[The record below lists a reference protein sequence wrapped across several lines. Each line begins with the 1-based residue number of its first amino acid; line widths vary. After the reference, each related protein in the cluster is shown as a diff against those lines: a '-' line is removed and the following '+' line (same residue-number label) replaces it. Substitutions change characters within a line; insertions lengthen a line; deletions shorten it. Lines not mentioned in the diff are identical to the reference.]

1 MRYFSIITFH
11 DVAWE
16 VRMIVFLAPDEEIFV
31 TATTTLSK
39 THPDIRIEQGLLSA
53 GVLRAHELVRQ
64 GTEIIIT
71 RGGTASGIKEALPE
85 MTVVEVPIT
94 GFDILRTV
102 DLARQYGPHIGVV
115 AFSSMIIGVDCL
127 GPILDVEL
135 RHYLIQNEYEAEF
148 RVLQAFREGA
158 DVVIGGVITG
168 QVAKKHGVPCVLI
181 RSGAEGILQSAQEAK
196 RIFEARLLEKLKGIL
211 FRTVLDYS
219 YEGVVSIDREERI
232 VIFNPVASRITGI
245 AGPDALGKPISQ
257 VLPRLNLDRLLHTG
271 RDDLGQIIELHG
283 TQSLCNKI
291 PILVNEKISGVVA
304 TFQDTGKIQQW
315 EAAIRKKIYAGGHT
329 ATFTFSDVIGSS
341 RAILDAVAVAQEY
354 AVTDSSV
361 LITGETGTGKEV
373 FAQSIH
379 NASNRAQKPFVA
391 INCAALPAQIL
402 ESELFGYVGGA
413 FTGAN
418 QKGKPGLLEIAHGG
432 TLFLDEIAE
441 MDYAIQ
447 SKLLRVIQEKKVMR
461 LGSDRVLPVDVRI
474 IAATNKNLKQRVS
487 ERQFRADLY
496 YRLNVLRLRMPPLWE
511 RREDIGQ
518 FARILLRRFE
528 KNPAQPL
535 KWKPESIERLTQYEW
550 PGNVRELQNTIE
562 RVVAVC
568 RQSNITPDLVTRM
581 MRDDEADEIGI
592 PIHCAPITGSADE
605 IRQALE
611 KTRGK
616 QLETAKLLGI
626 SRSTLWRR
634 MKFLGLRD

>member
-1 MRYFSIITFH
+1 MII
-11 DVAWE
+11 
-16 VRMIVFLAPDEEIFV
+16 FLAPDEEIYNI
-31 TATTTLSK
+31 AIATLSEK
-39 THPDIRIEQGLLSA
+39 HPDIRIEQGLLSA
-53 GVLRAHELVRQ
+53 GVLRAHELARQ
-64 GTEIIIT
+64 GAEIIIT
-71 RGGTASGIKEALPE
+71 RGGTAAGIKKALPE
-85 MTVVEVPIT
+85 MIVVEVPIT

-102 DLARQYGPHIGVV
+102 DAARQYGPRIGIV
-115 AFSSMIIGVDCL
+115 AFPSMVTGVDCL
-127 GPILDVEL
+127 GPILGVEL
-135 RHYLIQNEYEAEF
+135 RRYLLQNEFEAEA

-168 QVAKKHGVPCVLI
+168 QFARKNNIPCVLI
-181 RSGAEGILQSAQEAK
+181 HSGAEGILQAALEAK
-196 RIFEARLLEKLKGIL
+196 RIFEARLMEKLKGTL

-219 YEGVVSIDREERI
+219 YEGVISIDREERI

-245 AGPDALGKPISQ
+245 AGADALGKTISQ
-257 VLPRLNLDRLLHTG
+257 VLPPLNLDRLLHTG
-271 RDDLGQIIELHG
+271 RDELGQIIELHG
-283 TQSLCNKI
+283 TQILCNKI
-291 PILVNEKISGVVA
+291 PILVNEKISGAVA

-329 ATFTFSDVIGSS
+329 ATFKFSDVIGSS
-341 RAILDAVAVAQEY
+341 RAIRDAVSVAKEF

-379 NASNRAQKPFVA
+379 NASKRSQKPFVA

-418 QKGKPGLLEIAHGG
+418 QKGKSGLLEIAHGG
-432 TLFLDEIAE
+432 TLFMDEIAE

-474 IAATNKNLKQRVS
+474 IAATNKNLKQWVL

-496 YRLNVLRLRMPPLWE
+496 YRLNVLRLRLPPLRE

-518 FARILLRRFE
+518 FARIFLQRFDKNTARPLL
-528 KNPAQPL
+528 
-535 KWKPESIERLTQYEW
+535 WKSESLERLMKYEW
-550 PGNVRELQNTIE
+550 PGNIRELHNTVE
-562 RVVAVC
+562 RIVAVC
-568 RQSNITPDLVTRM
+568 RQDFITPDLVTRM
-581 MRDDEADEIGI
+581 MRDDDSDEAFSVAHVRPI
-592 PIHCAPITGSADE
+592 PGSATE

-616 QLETAKLLGI
+616 QQEAAKLLGI

-634 MKFLGLRD
+634 MKLLGLRD

>member
-1 MRYFSIITFH
+1 
-11 DVAWE
+11 
-16 VRMIVFLAPDEEIFV
+16 MIVFLAPDEEIYA
-31 TATTTLSK
+31 TATATLSEM
-39 THPDIRIEQGLLSA
+39 HPDIRIEQGLLSA
-53 GVLRAHELVRQ
+53 GVIRARELARL
-64 GTEIIIT
+64 GAEIIIT
-71 RGGTASGIKEALPE
+71 RGGTAAGIKEALPD
-85 MTVVEVPIT
+85 MIVVDIPIT

-102 DLARQYGPHIGVV
+102 DTARKYGTRIGVV
-115 AFSSMIIGVDCL
+115 AFPSMVIGVDCL
-127 GPILDVEL
+127 GPILGVEL
-135 RHYLIQNEYEAEF
+135 RHYLLQNEFEAES
-148 RVLQAFREGA
+148 RVFQAFRDGA

-168 QVAKKHGVPCVLI
+168 QAARKQGVPCVLI
-181 RSGAEGILQSAQEAK
+181 HSGSEGILQSALEAK
-196 RIFEARLLEKLKGIL
+196 RIFEARLMEKLKGTL

-219 YEGVVSIDREERI
+219 YEGVVSIDREERV

-245 AGPDALGKPISQ
+245 TGADALGKPISQ
-257 VLPRLNLDRLLHTG
+257 VLPPLNLNRLLHTG
-271 RDDLGQIIELHG
+271 RDELGQIIELHG
-283 TQSLCNKI
+283 TQILCNKI
-291 PILVNEKISGVVA
+291 PILVNEKISGAVA

-315 EAAIRKKIYAGGHT
+315 EAAIRTKIYAGGHT
-329 ATFTFSDVIGSS
+329 ATFTFSDVIGDS
-341 RAILDAVAVAQEY
+341 RAIRDAVAVAKEF

-379 NASNRAQKPFVA
+379 NASKRAQKPFVA

-418 QKGKPGLLEIAHGG
+418 QKGKSGLLEIAHGG
-432 TLFLDEIAE
+432 TLFMDEIAE

-496 YRLNVLRLRMPPLWE
+496 YRLNVLRLRLPPLRE
-511 RREDIGQ
+511 RREDIEQ
-518 FARILLRRFE
+518 FARIMLQRFE
-528 KNPAQPL
+528 KDPARPL
-535 KWKPESIERLTQYEW
+535 QWKPESIDRLMQYEW
-550 PGNVRELQNTIE
+550 PGNIRELQNTVE

-568 RQSNITPDLVTRM
+568 RQDFITPALVTRM
-581 MRDDEADEIGI
+581 MRDDDADEAIGPVHI
-592 PIHCAPITGSADE
+592 MPIAGSANE

-611 KTRGK
+611 KTRGR
-616 QLETAKLLGI
+616 QLEAAKLLGI

-634 MKFLGLRD
+634 MKVLGLRD

>member
-1 MRYFSIITFH
+1 MII
-11 DVAWE
+11 
-16 VRMIVFLAPDEEIFV
+16 FLAPDKEIFA
-31 TATTTLSK
+31 TATATLSES
-39 THPDIRIEQGLLSA
+39 HPDIRIEQGLLSA
-53 GVLRAHELVRQ
+53 GVLRARELAQQ
-64 GTEIIIT
+64 GVDIIIT
-71 RGGTASGIKEALPE
+71 RGGTASEIKKALPD

-94 GFDILRTV
+94 GFDILRTI
-102 DLARQYGPHIGVV
+102 DEARQHGPRIGVV
-115 AFSSMIIGVDCL
+115 AFPSMVIGIDCL
-127 GPILDVEL
+127 APILDVEL
-135 RHYLIQNEYEAEF
+135 RHYLIHNEYEAEF
-148 RVLQAFREGA
+148 QVLQAFQEGV

-168 QVAKKHGVPCVLI
+168 QASKKHQVPHVLI
-181 RSGAEGILQSAQEAK
+181 RSGAEGILQAAQEAR
-196 RIFEARLLEKLKGIL
+196 RIYEARLLEKLKSTL

-219 YEGVVSIDREERI
+219 YEGVISIDRDERI
-232 VIFNPVASRITGI
+232 AIFNPVASRITGI
-245 AGPDALGKPISQ
+245 PGPDALGKPIAQ
-257 VLPRLNLDRLLHTG
+257 VLPRLSLDRLIHTG
-271 RDDLGQIIELHG
+271 REELGQIIEFQG
-283 TQSLCNKI
+283 AQILCNKI

-315 EAAIRKKIYAGGHT
+315 EADIRKKTFAGGHT
-329 ATFTFSDVIGSS
+329 ATFSFADVIGSS
-341 RAILDAVAVAQEY
+341 QAIHDALAIAKEF

-379 NASNRAQKPFVA
+379 NASPRAQKPFVA

-447 SKLLRVIQEKKVMR
+447 SKLLRVIQERKVMR

-496 YRLNVLRLRMPPLWE
+496 YRLNVLRLRLPPLRE

-518 FARILLRRFE
+518 FARAMIRRFSRS
-528 KNPAQPL
+528 PAPTLQ
-535 KWKPESIERLTQYEW
+535 WKPEAIASLTRYEW
-550 PGNVRELQNTIE
+550 PGNIRELQNTVE
-562 RVVAVC
+562 RIVAVC
-568 RQSNITPDLVTRM
+568 RQDLITPELVIRM
-581 MRDDEADEIGI
+581 MRDDEEEACNPESLFPMAGSVDEL
-592 PIHCAPITGSADE
+592 
-605 IRQALE
+605 RQALA
-611 KTRGK
+611 KTRGR
-616 QLETAKLLGI
+616 QQEAAALLGI

-634 MKFLGLRD
+634 MKALGLHEQKRRKQ

>member
-1 MRYFSIITFH
+1 
-11 DVAWE
+11 
-16 VRMIVFLAPDEEIFV
+16 MIVFLAPDEEIYA
-31 TATTTLSK
+31 TATATLSEM
-39 THPDIRIEQGLLSA
+39 HPDIHIEQGLLSA
-53 GVLRAHELVRQ
+53 GVLRAHELARQ

-71 RGGTASGIKEALPE
+71 RGGTASGIKEALPD
-85 MTVVEVPIT
+85 MIVVDIPIT

-102 DLARQYGPHIGVV
+102 DTARKYGTRIGVV
-115 AFSSMIIGVDCL
+115 AFPSMVIGVDCL
-127 GPILDVEL
+127 GPILGVEL
-135 RHYLIQNEYEAEF
+135 RHYLLRNEFEAESC
-148 RVLQAFREGA
+148 VLQAFRDGV

-168 QVAKKHGVPCVLI
+168 QAARKHGVPCVLI
-181 RSGAEGILQSAQEAK
+181 HSGSEGILQSALEAK
-196 RIFEARLLEKLKGIL
+196 RIFEARLMEKLKGTL

-219 YEGVVSIDREERI
+219 YEGVVSIDREERV

-245 AGPDALGKPISQ
+245 TGTDALGKPISQ
-257 VLPRLNLDRLLHTG
+257 VLPTLNLNRLLHTG
-271 RDDLGQIIELHG
+271 RDELGQIIELHG
-283 TQSLCNKI
+283 TQILCNKI
-291 PILVNEKISGVVA
+291 PILVNEKIAGAVA

-329 ATFTFSDVIGSS
+329 ATFTFSDVIGAS
-341 RAILDAVAVAQEY
+341 RAIRDAVAVAKEF

-379 NASNRAQKPFVA
+379 NASKRAQKPFVA

-418 QKGKPGLLEIAHGG
+418 QKGKSGLLEIAHGG
-432 TLFLDEIAE
+432 TLFMDEIAE

-496 YRLNVLRLRMPPLWE
+496 YRLNVLRLRLPPLRE
-511 RREDIGQ
+511 RREDIEQ
-518 FARILLRRFE
+518 FARIMLQRFE
-528 KNPAQPL
+528 KDPARPL
-535 KWKPESIERLTQYEW
+535 QWKPESIDRLIQYEW
-550 PGNVRELQNTIE
+550 PGNIRELQNTVE

-568 RQSNITPDLVTRM
+568 RQDFITPALVTRM
-581 MRDDEADEIGI
+581 MRDDDADEAIG
-592 PIHCAPITGSADE
+592 PAPIMPVAGSANE

-611 KTRGK
+611 KTRGR
-616 QLETAKLLGI
+616 QLEAAKLLGI

-634 MKFLGLRD
+634 MKVLGLRD